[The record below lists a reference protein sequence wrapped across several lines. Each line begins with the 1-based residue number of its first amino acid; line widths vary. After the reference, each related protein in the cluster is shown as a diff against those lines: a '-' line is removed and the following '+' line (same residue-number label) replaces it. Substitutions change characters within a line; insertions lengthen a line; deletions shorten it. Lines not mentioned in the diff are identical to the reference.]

1 MQWPLL
7 PAVKSELGG
16 GETVTKIQVKSEA
29 VEHHMTSGN
38 TVATCAGSDSTWSD
52 L

>member
-7 PAVKSELGG
+7 PAVKSEPEG
-16 GETVTKIQVKSEA
+16 GEAVAKTQVKSEA
-29 VEHHMTSGN
+29 VEHHMTAGN
-38 TVATCAGSDSTWSD
+38 IVATCVSSDSTWSD

>member
-7 PAVKSELGG
+7 PAVKSEPEGG
-16 GETVTKIQVKSEA
+16 QVVAKTQVKSEA
-29 VEHHMTSGN
+29 VEHHMTAGN
-38 TVATCAGSDSTWSD
+38 IVATYVGSDNTWSD

>member
-7 PAVKSELGG
+7 PAVKSEPEG
-16 GETVTKIQVKSEA
+16 GEAVAKTQVKSEA
-29 VEHHMTSGN
+29 VEHHMTAGN
-38 TVATCAGSDSTWSD
+38 IVATCVSSDNTWSD

>member
-7 PAVKSELGG
+7 PAVKSEPEG
-16 GETVTKIQVKSEA
+16 GEVVAKIPVKSEA
-29 VEHHMTSGN
+29 VEHHMTAGN
-38 TVATCAGSDSTWSD
+38 IVAACLNTWSD

>member
-7 PAVKSELGG
+7 PAVKSEPES
-16 GETVTKIQVKSEA
+16 GEVVAKTQVKSEA

-38 TVATCAGSDSTWSD
+38 IVETCLNTWSD